1 MANKNANK
9 EVIKA
14 TNAYP
19 GERLVRVKIPLISED
34 DGDVFVSVNGTVTLY
49 SGDAV
54 PNRYITVP
62 NLEGLS
68 ASGANQRIVN
78 AGLNPV
84 ITGAT
89 NSVSDATALV
99 VSQEPAA
106 ACRVCR
112 ADEAAPQTIL

>member
-1 MANKNANK
+1 M
-9 EVIKA
+9 
-14 TNAYP
+14 
-19 GERLVRVKIPLISED
+19 
-34 DGDVFVSVNGTVTLY
+34 
-49 SGDAV
+49 
-54 PNRYITVP
+54 NRYITVP

-89 NSVSDATALV
+89 NSVSDATAIV

-106 ACRVCR
+106 GSSVLYGSTVTVTLRFIGDTDA
-112 ADEAAPQTIL
+112 